1 MRNKTLGGAAVG
13 VVIGGVLFN
22 APDAHAIFGVGDVV
36 TDPGLYT
43 TMAAVQSAITG
54 AIQTMENAVVN
65 KFTDIGNLIGN
76 QLTAGFTQ
84 QSNYTKAAVGAQ
96 EQIADASNTAMA
108 TYQKDLRN
116 AQLRD
121 DHTMS
126 PEACTALNL
135 GQAIT
140 VSAGQS
146 WKVSQALGTV
156 TDPRGEAG
164 PGTPANAGQGQ
175 AAAAITQLHLS
186 RYCSQNEAAA
196 GLCTVN
202 SARENLDQRASSLF
216 GVPNYAGQDGVD
228 AANDYATS
236 LIQPVPPAAARGD
249 ALTSVAGQDAQA
261 RRRGYNAKMSLARK
275 RGERHHRQPHQL
287 GDAHGRAEAAADQ
300 HGADRDGYVVLVWHP
315 RAGGVSAGGRGRV
328 GAASLQ
334 AMTPKAVQ
342 VEIATELAMSNYIAL
357 ANLKVAQQNAALA
370 AAQLATS
377 ATNELKPAATMPS
390 PQLASQ

>member
-1 MRNKTLGGAAVG
+1 MRAKLLGSAAAG
-13 VVIGGVLFN
+13 VVIGGILFN
-22 APDAHAIFGVGDVV
+22 APDARAVFGVGDVV
-36 TDPGLYT
+36 TDPGSYT
-43 TMAAVQSAITG
+43 VIGTLQSALTSVISKM
-54 AIQTMENAVVN
+54 QD
-65 KFTDIGNLIGN
+65 KLYDQFTNIGNLLTDK
-76 QLTAGFTQ
+76 LTAGFTQ

-108 TYQKDLRN
+108 TYQKDIRN

-121 DHTMS
+121 EHTMS
-126 PEACTALNL
+126 PQACTALNM

-146 WKVSQALGTV
+146 WRVGQALSAV

-196 GLCTVN
+196 GLCTVDLT
-202 SARENLDQRASSLF
+202 RENLDQRASSLF
-216 GVPNYAGQDGVD
+216 GVPNYNGQNGVD
-228 AANDYATS
+228 AANDYATN
-236 LIQPVPPAAARGD
+236 LIQPVPPAASRGD

-261 RRRGYNAKMSLARK
+261 RRRGYNAKMSLARGVVSDIIASRTNSVTLTPEQK
-275 RGERHHRQPHQL
+275 QQQTNMGL
-287 GDAHGRAEAAADQ
+287 TATDTSSWY
-300 HGADRDGYVVLVWHP
+300 GALELEVYR
-315 RAGGVSAGGRGRV
+315 RAGGVEW
-328 GAASLQ
+328 AAALQ
-334 AMTPKAVQ
+334 GMTPKAVQ
-342 VEIATELAMSNYIAL
+342 IEIATELAVGNYIAL

-377 ATNELKPAATMPS
+377 ATNELKPVASMPT

>member
-1 MRNKTLGGAAVG
+1 MKKRTLGGAAVG
-13 VVIGGVLFN
+13 IVIGGILFN
-22 APDAHAIFGVGDVV
+22 APDAHALFGAGDVV
-36 TDPGLYT
+36 TDPGLYGVMST
-43 TMAAVQSAITG
+43 VQG
-54 AIQTMENAVVN
+54 AIVSALQSMENSVVS
-65 KFTDIGNLIGN
+65 KFTDVGTLIN
-76 QLTAGFTQ
+76 SQLTSGFTQ
-84 QSNYTKAAVGAQ
+84 QANYTKAAVGAH

-108 TYQKDLRN
+108 TYQKDIRN

-126 PEACTALNL
+126 PEACTALNM

-146 WKVSQALGTV
+146 WRVGQALSAV

-202 SARENLDQRASSLF
+202 AARENLDQRASSLF
-216 GVPNYAGQDGVD
+216 GAPNYAGQDGVD

-261 RRRGYNAKMSLARK
+261 RRRGYNAKMSLARNVVNDVIAS
-275 RGERHHRQPHQL
+275 RTNSVTL
-287 GDAHGRAEAAADQ
+287 TAEQKQQQTNMGLTATDTSSWY
-300 HGADRDGYVVLVWHP
+300 GVLELEVYR
-315 RAGGVSAGGRGRV
+315 RAGGVDW
-328 GAASLQ
+328 AASLQ

-342 VEIATELAMSNYIAL
+342 VEIATELAMGNYIAL

-377 ATNELKPAATMPS
+377 ASSELRPAASMPT

>member
-1 MRNKTLGGAAVG
+1 MQKKTLGGAAVG
-13 VVIGGVLFN
+13 IVIGGILFN
-22 APDAHAIFGVGDVV
+22 APDAHALFGAGDVV
-36 TDPGLYT
+36 TDPSLYGV
-43 TMAAVQSAITG
+43 MATVQSAIVST
-54 AIQTMENAVVN
+54 IQSMENSIVS
-65 KFTDIGNLIGN
+65 KFTDVGNLINN
-76 QLTAGFTQ
+76 QLTSGFTQ

-108 TYQKDLRN
+108 TYQKDIRN

-121 DHTMS
+121 EHTLS
-126 PEACTALNL
+126 PAACTALNM

-146 WKVSQALGTV
+146 WRVGQALSAV

-196 GLCTVN
+196 GLCTVTA
-202 SARENLDQRASSLF
+202 ARENLDQRASSLF

-261 RRRGYNAKMSLARK
+261 RRRGYNAKMSLARSVVNDIIAS
-275 RGERHHRQPHQL
+275 RTNSVTL
-287 GDAHGRAEAAADQ
+287 TAEQKQQQTNMGLTATDTSSWY
-300 HGADRDGYVVLVWHP
+300 GTLELEVYR
-315 RAGGVSAGGRGRV
+315 RAGGVDW
-328 GAASLQ
+328 AASLQ

-342 VEIATELAMSNYIAL
+342 VEIATELAMGNYIAL

-377 ATNELKPAATMPS
+377 ASSELRPAASMPT

>member
-1 MRNKTLGGAAVG
+1 
-13 VVIGGVLFN
+13 
-22 APDAHAIFGVGDVV
+22 
-36 TDPGLYT
+36 
-43 TMAAVQSAITG
+43 MAAVQSAITG

-108 TYQKDLRN
+108 TYQKDIRN

-121 DHTMS
+121 EHTMS
-126 PEACTALNL
+126 PEACTALNM

-146 WKVSQALGTV
+146 WRVGQALGAV

-186 RYCSQNEAAA
+186 RYCSQNEASA

-202 SARENLDQRASSLF
+202 APRENLDQRASSLF
-216 GVPNYAGQDGVD
+216 GAPNYAGQDGVD

-249 ALTSVAGQDAQA
+249 ALTSVAGSGCPGTSSRLQRQDVACPQ
-261 RRRGYNAKMSLARK
+261 

-287 GDAHGRAEAAADQ
+287 GDADRRAEAAADQ
-300 HGADRDGYVVLVWHP
+300 HGADRDGHLVLVWHP
-315 RAGGVSAGGRGRV
+315 RAGGLSPGRRGRL
-328 GAASLQ
+328 GC
-334 AMTPKAVQ
+334 
-342 VEIATELAMSNYIAL
+342 
-357 ANLKVAQQNAALA
+357 
-370 AAQLATS
+370 
-377 ATNELKPAATMPS
+377 S
-390 PQLASQ
+390 PCRP